1 MITAIITI
9 KKRYFMKKT
18 IRLSETDL
26 HRVIKES
33 VKKMLEESSYDSN
46 GNFDPESHN
55 NELRERLADE
65 IGNFNE
71 AMNDALTTLDRIA
84 QMATDDEIKRRARV
98 VINALLQA
106 GREMRDVT
114 QLTSANRWDV
124 TA

>member
-1 MITAIITI
+1 
-9 KKRYFMKKT
+9 MKKT
-18 IRLSETDL
+18 IRLSESDL

-55 NELRERLADE
+55 NELRERLTDE

-84 QMATDDEIKRRARV
+84 QMATDDEIQRRARV

-124 TA
+124 NA

>member
-9 KKRYFMKKT
+9 KKTYFMKKT